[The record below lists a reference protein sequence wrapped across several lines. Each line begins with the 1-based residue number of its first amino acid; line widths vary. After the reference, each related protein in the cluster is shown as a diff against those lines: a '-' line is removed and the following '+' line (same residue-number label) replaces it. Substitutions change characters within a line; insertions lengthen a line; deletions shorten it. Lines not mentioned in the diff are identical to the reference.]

1 MTSSLEGRIRLVQG
15 DITRVEAEAIVTAAN
30 KALRGGGGVDAA
42 VHRAAG
48 PRLVEAS
55 MAQAPCPAGKA
66 RITDAFDLAARF
78 VIHAV
83 GPIFHDLE
91 GDSSTLAS
99 AYRSAL
105 TLAAENDAHSIAF
118 PCISTGVYGFPP
130 DAACVI
136 ATDTVLDWL
145 KDNDIPESVTF
156 CCFSEADYKRY
167 KWRLEELGL
176 VS

>member
-1 MTSSLEGRIRLVQG
+1 MISSLEGRIRLVQG

-30 KALRGGGGVDAA
+30 KALRGGGGVDRA
-42 VHRAAG
+42 VHLAAG

-55 MAQAPCPAGKA
+55 MAQAPCPAGQA

-99 AYRSAL
+99 AYRSSL
-105 TLAAENDAHSIAF
+105 TLAKENDAHSIAF

-145 KDNDIPESVTF
+145 KAHDIPETVTF
-156 CCFSEADYKRY
+156 CCFGEADYKRY